1 MNKLKKNYSCYTYKE
16 KPTQLIYSTTK
27 HKNYKDD
34 IYYYNDN
41 FFKKNPNKKYN
52 YGIEQ
57 QNNDQSY
64 SEEKEDL
71 EIKNPIKNK
80 YNNTYKF
87 EIQNKFI
94 NIDDGDI
101 KLFQN
106 KNKNKSKQH
115 SINFNTKRKI
125 NSKNKQIN
133 MNNKLNKTNQII
145 NHLDLNNSNDIR
157 NTDFYNMKN
166 KPIRLNYN
174 YREYDEIMQ
183 KIYDKYKGKKNEN
196 NPKSNLNNIGNIKY
210 VQERIINL
218 KEKFNFEGSNDEF
231 IKYLKV
237 VKLKAEL
244 TQLVEMI
251 FNDGEKLNED
261 NAKKC
266 FCKLENFLD
275 YKYHENDNILN
286 VYQYLVEKLFELN
299 NFNKDVIMN
308 EI

>member
-1 MNKLKKNYSCYTYKE
+1 
-16 KPTQLIYSTTK
+16 
-27 HKNYKDD
+27 
-34 IYYYNDN
+34 
-41 FFKKNPNKKYN
+41 
-52 YGIEQ
+52 
-57 QNNDQSY
+57 
-64 SEEKEDL
+64 
-71 EIKNPIKNK
+71 
-80 YNNTYKF
+80 
-87 EIQNKFI
+87 
-94 NIDDGDI
+94 
-101 KLFQN
+101 
-106 KNKNKSKQH
+106 
-115 SINFNTKRKI
+115 
-125 NSKNKQIN
+125 

-183 KIYDKYKGKKNEN
+183 KIYNKYKSKKNEN
-196 NPKSNLNNIGNIKY
+196 NPKLNLNNIGNIKY

-251 FNDGEKLNED
+251 FNDDKKLNED

>member
-16 KPTQLIYSTTK
+16 KPTQLIYSNTK
-27 HKNYKDD
+27 HKNYKDG

-41 FFKKNPNKKYN
+41 FFKKNTNKKYN
-52 YGIEQ
+52 YCNEQ
-57 QNNDQSY
+57 KNNDQSY

-71 EIKNPIKNK
+71 KIKNPIKNK
-80 YNNTYKF
+80 YNNIYKF

-145 NHLDLNNSNDIR
+145 NHLDLNNPNDIR

-183 KIYDKYKGKKNEN
+183 KIYNKYKSKKNEN
-196 NPKSNLNNIGNIKY
+196 NPKLNLNK
-210 VQERIINL
+210 
-218 KEKFNFEGSNDEF
+218 
-231 IKYLKV
+231 
-237 VKLKAEL
+237 
-244 TQLVEMI
+244 
-251 FNDGEKLNED
+251 
-261 NAKKC
+261 
-266 FCKLENFLD
+266 
-275 YKYHENDNILN
+275 HW
-286 VYQYLVEKLFELN
+286 
-299 NFNKDVIMN
+299 
-308 EI
+308 